1 MSESEIPIR
10 MQEDIISEILGLQ
23 GWQVKEVVFGSAGK
37 DLELHIERRD
47 PGAFCPECGQT
58 VGFCTRQRSQRIRDL
73 GWAGKRVALQFIKRD
88 IRCTC
93 GYSGVESLEWLSRY
107 ERATSRFRDQVY
119 QLAKRMCGTDV
130 AKVAGMGKDAV
141 YELDREGI
149 EREWK
154 EQPPLQPDHLG
165 MDEISIRKGH
175 HYATII
181 SAPKLKKILDV
192 LKTRKKVALTGF
204 FEAKGK
210 DWCQKIRTASMDAW
224 KAFRTA
230 VQKHCCRAA
239 ICYDHFHITMHL
251 SRAIDILRV
260 QEARKQN
267 KAGQEVF
274 KGTRWLL
281 LKNQEHLKETERQ
294 DLDQLLKLNKKL
306 AKAHLLK
313 EQLREVF
320 KGPTPRSRLRRFS
333 LWQKMLRSVRGAP
346 SIRAFS
352 KKVNAWRPYILNA
365 LRENVSNSFGE
376 GLNNKV
382 RLVQRMAYGYRDFDY
397 FRLKVI
403 QQFNFRRLE
412 PKYSL

>member
-1 MSESEIPIR
+1 MSESEIPFR
-10 MQEDIISEILGLQ
+10 MHDDIISEILGLQ
-23 GWQVKEVVFGSAGK
+23 GWRVDDIALGNSGK
-37 DLELHIERRD
+37 DIEFRLERIGLGSI
-47 PGAFCPECGQT
+47 CPECQQV
-58 VGFCTRQRSQRIRDL
+58 VGFCTRQREQKVRDL
-73 GWAGKRVALQFIKRD
+73 GWSGKRVVLRFVKRD

-107 ERATSRFRDQVY
+107 ERATTRFRDQVY

-130 AKVAGMGKDAV
+130 AMVAGIGKDSV

-154 EQPPLQPDHLG
+154 EQPPLLPDHIG
-165 MDEISIRKGH
+165 IDEISVRKGH
-175 HYATII
+175 KYATIV
-181 SAPKLKKILDV
+181 SAPKLRKILDV
-192 LKTRKKVALTGF
+192 LKTRKKKALTGF
-204 FEAKGK
+204 FDAKGK
-210 DWCQKIRTASMDAW
+210 NWCDRIRTASMDAW

-230 VQKHCCRAA
+230 TQKHCDHVS

-251 SRAIDILRV
+251 SRAIDMLRV
-260 QEARKQN
+260 QEGRRQD
-267 KAGQEVF
+267 KAGKEVF
-274 KGTRWLL
+274 RGTRWLL
-281 LKNQEHLKETERQ
+281 LKNQENLKEEERQ
-294 DLDQLLKLNKKL
+294 GLDELMKLNKKL

-320 KGPTPRSRLRRFS
+320 KGPTPRSRMKRFS
-333 LWQKMLRSVRGAP
+333 LWRKMLGSVRGAP
-346 SIRAFS
+346 SIRAFA
-352 KKVNAWRPYILNA
+352 KKIDAWRPYILNA

-382 RLVQRMAYGYRDFDY
+382 RLVQRMAYGYKDFDY